1 MGKLFLAVVTGLVGA
16 AIVHIAIVFAIPGQA
31 ENDAW
36 SRLARRGDL
45 FAPVRV
51 GEAQAGAPMQ
61 DETDESDGFRFVDP
75 AFIVLACRFSVA
87 DGPVRLYAEE
97 TTPFWTAS
105 ITARNG
111 DNLYSIGERVALDGR
126 LDLLV
131 GTREQLDLARLEGT
145 ADEPQSIPVEFA
157 ADEGYLTVRA
167 LVASES
173 ERPFVERFA
182 RSVTCR
188 PGTVE
193 ESGRPAS

>member
-1 MGKLFLAVVTGLVGA
+1 MGKLFLAVVIGLVGA

-51 GEAQAGAPMQ
+51 GEAPAGAPSP
-61 DETDESDGFRFVDP
+61 DDSDGFRFVDP

-87 DGPVRLYAEE
+87 DGPVRLFAEE

-173 ERPFVERFA
+173 ERPFAERFA

-193 ESGRPAS
+193 ETGRPAS

>member
-1 MGKLFLAVVTGLVGA
+1 MGKLFLAIVTGLVGA

-36 SRLARRGDL
+36 SRLARKGAL
-45 FAPVRV
+45 FTPVRI
-51 GEAQAGAPMQ
+51 GEAAPDASGQ
-61 DETDESDGFRFVDP
+61 DETEGFRFVDP

-87 DGPVRLYAEE
+87 DGAVRLVAGE

-145 ADEPQSIPVEFA
+145 ADDPQSIPVEFPA
-157 ADEGYLTVRA
+157 EEGYLTVRA
-167 LVASES
+167 LVPSES
-173 ERPFVERFA
+173 ERPFVDRFA

-188 PGTVE
+188 PGTPDE
-193 ESGRPAS
+193 TGRPAT